1 MDEEFAVV
9 VERRLVLE
17 DSGTGQKGEIRIAIG
32 QPYWCDPGV
41 DAACPVALYG
51 YCGRLADIRGIDPM
65 SALTLTIQFV
75 ETLLKGLSENLKV
88 YWPSGD
94 AYFDE

>member
-1 MDEEFAVV
+1 
-9 VERRLVLE
+9 
-17 DSGTGQKGEIRIAIG
+17 
-32 QPYWCDPGV
+32 
-41 DAACPVALYG
+41 
-51 YCGRLADIRGIDPM
+51 M